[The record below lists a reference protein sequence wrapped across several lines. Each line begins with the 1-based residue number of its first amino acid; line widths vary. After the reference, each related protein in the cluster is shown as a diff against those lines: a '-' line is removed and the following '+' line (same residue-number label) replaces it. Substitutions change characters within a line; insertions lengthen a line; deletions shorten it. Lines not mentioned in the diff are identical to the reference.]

1 MKKKLQA
8 TAKWLLAA
16 QRWIL
21 FICCALVVVGL
32 FAQVILR
39 YVLGTTILGLNELI
53 LIPTIWM
60 YFIGASYASAEGTHI
75 SADVLQAYLRS
86 ERTKQI
92 VQVIVSAI
100 SLAVGLILS
109 WWACLYI
116 QHSLDRPGT
125 TPVFA
130 LPLIIVQSA
139 VIVGFI
145 LMTMYT
151 AANLYVA
158 IAKLKDSQA
167 PSSPKHTGTALD
179 HESEG

>member
-1 MKKKLQA
+1 MKKNIRSVA
-8 TAKWLLAA
+8 TALLAV

-60 YFIGASYASAEGTHI
+60 YFIGASYASAEDTHI
-75 SADVLQAYLRS
+75 SADVLQVYLRS
-86 ERTKQI
+86 DRVKQG

-100 SLAVGLILS
+100 SLAFGLIMS
-109 WWACLYI
+109 WWAYLYI
-116 QHSLDRPGT
+116 QHSLDRPGA
-125 TPVFA
+125 TPVFG

-139 VIVGFI
+139 VIVGFF
-145 LMTMYT
+145 LMTIYT
-151 AANLYVA
+151 AANLYTA
-158 IAKLKDSQA
+158 ITKLK
-167 PSSPKHTGTALD
+167 TGQSANPVNRTGAAIG
-179 HESEG
+179 HEKEG

>member
-1 MKKKLQA
+1 MKKQLHVA
-8 TAKWLLAA
+8 ARALLAA

-21 FICCALVVVGL
+21 FICCALVVIGL

-75 SADVLQAYLRS
+75 SADILQVYLRS
-86 ERTKQI
+86 NRAKLVVRT
-92 VQVIVSAI
+92 IVSTI

-125 TPVFA
+125 TPVFG
-130 LPLIIVQSA
+130 LPLIIVQVA

-145 LMTMYT
+145 LMTFYT
-151 AANLYVA
+151 AVELYRTIAQLKSDKSATLPNSVANY
-158 IAKLKDSQA
+158 K
-167 PSSPKHTGTALD
+167 T
-179 HESEG
+179 EG

>member
-1 MKKKLQA
+1 MKKQLHVA
-8 TAKWLLAA
+8 ARALLAA

-21 FICCALVVVGL
+21 FICCALVVIGL

-75 SADVLQAYLRS
+75 SADVLQVYLRS
-86 ERTKQI
+86 NRIKQVVRT
-92 VQVIVSAI
+92 IVSAI

-116 QHSLDRPGT
+116 QHSLDRPGA
-125 TPVFA
+125 TPVFG
-130 LPLIIVQSA
+130 LPLIIVQMA

-145 LMTMYT
+145 LMSFYT
-151 AANLYVA
+151 AVDLYRA
-158 IAKLKDSQA
+158 IAQLKSDRSTTM
-167 PSSPKHTGTALD
+167 HTHVAYRKT
-179 HESEG
+179 EG